1 MSAFTINI
9 PIRVAD
15 ANDVKN
21 AFAFSYGYSETILVG
36 GVTVPNPISKEEFVK
51 QKCINF
57 LLEITKAHIVTTEEI
72 SAREA
77 ANQIAGQR
85 AVEVTQWFDSRRLE
99 SIGGISIYQNFPS
112 VDDLSFTT
120 NKNEPVNFTLTGTD
134 PDNLPLVF
142 TITANPAHGTISG
155 SSPNFIFT
163 PTNRYFGNDTFKIKA
178 NNGSKFSMEGTVNVQ
193 INRTLTSADAY
204 YSLRKNQS
212 LIINLSAL
220 DNVGEVA
227 FSIVDSPTNGSL
239 SGTNPITYTPNNDYI
254 GFETFTFT
262 CEDDTLSGSLGTI
275 TIDVNTIAGED
286 QNYFLN
292 KNESVN
298 VYLNAINAIGSFQ
311 FNIVDQPANGVI
323 TGSTDLIYTPNTDFV
338 GTDTFTFTVTDD
350 LNTSE
355 LATVTFEVTE
365 P

>member
-1 MSAFTINI
+1 MPSFIINI
-9 PIRVAD
+9 PIRAVD
-15 ANDVKN
+15 AEDVKN
-21 AFAFSYGYSETILVG
+21 AFAYSYGYSSTVEIG
-36 GVTVPNPISKEEFVK
+36 GVTVANPISKEEFVK

-57 LLEITKAHIVTTEEI
+57 MLDITKSNLIRNEEI
-72 SAREA
+72 A
-77 ANQIAGQR
+77 AKQAAEMAAGER
-85 AVEVTQWFDSRRLE
+85 ASEVTQWFDNRRLE

-112 VDDLSFTT
+112 VDDLSLTT

-142 TITANPAHGTISG
+142 TIIANPAHGAISG

-163 PTNRYFGNDTFKIKA
+163 PTNRYFGNDTFKVKA

-193 INRTLTSADAY
+193 ISRTLTSADAY

-227 FSIVDSPTNGSL
+227 FSVVDSPTNGNL
-239 SGTNPITYTPNNDYI
+239 IGTNPITYTPNNDYI
-254 GFETFTFT
+254 GFDTFTFT

-275 TIDVNTIAGED
+275 TIDVNTIVGED

-298 VYLNAINAIGSFQ
+298 VNLNAINAIGSFQ
-311 FNIVDQPANGVI
+311 FNIVDQPTNGVI

-350 LNTSE
+350 LDTSE

-365 P
+365 S